1 MGRKVVLKETKKDFG
16 SNEGNVGQRKPFT
29 INQVKLIKEFLSQ
42 RETLIAKR
50 DLALFSTAIDTMLR
64 SVDILKMRVS
74 DVVDGDGNLK
84 DLIEIKQK
92 KTSKTVVVEIS
103 ETTQDYLGDWIEASE
118 KGMNEPLWTGFNR
131 SGNVLDPNKPITRMT
146 YGTIIKGW
154 VSEILGIDP
163 SNYNTHSLRRTKASL
178 VYEKTQNIE
187 VVRQLL
193 GQSSVAAT
201 SAYLNIGSKDALRV
215 ARQVIKL

>member
-1 MGRKVVLKETKKDFG
+1 MGRKVVLKQNQKEFG
-16 SNEGNVGQRKPFT
+16 SNEGNVGQRKPLT
-29 INQVKLIKEFLSQ
+29 INQVKLIKEFLFQ

-64 SVDILKMRVS
+64 SVDLLKLKVS
-74 DVVDGDGNLK
+74 DLVDGDGNLK

-103 ETTQDYLGDWIEASE
+103 ESTQEYLATWIEDSE
-118 KGMNEPLWTGFNR
+118 KGINDYLWTGFNR
-131 SGNVLDPNKPITRMT
+131 NLTPADNKPITRMT
-146 YGTIIKGW
+146 YGTILKGW

-163 SNYNTHSLRRTKASL
+163 SDYNTHSLRRTKASL

-201 SAYLNIGSKDALRV
+201 SAYLNIGRKDALRV
-215 ARQVIKL
+215 ARQVISL

>member
-1 MGRKVVLKETKKDFG
+1 MSRV
-16 SNEGNVGQRKPFT
+16 GNSVIT
-29 INQVKLIKEFLSQ
+29 IPSGV
-42 RETLIAKR
+42 T
-50 DLALFSTAIDTMLR
+50 
-64 SVDILKMRVS
+64 VS
-74 DVVDGDGNLK
+74 RDGN
-84 DLIEIKQK
+84 EITVKGSK
-92 KTSKTVVVEIS
+92 GELATSVSNDVVVEIS